1 MCIVKTIT
9 TMKLTNESELLISY
23 FKKNKCVHSSDPNK
37 HTTEIIRKLYL
48 DIYHA
53 YVFVQKLKHEEGNRF
68 YKPKAK
74 SIQSVSQITKPAS
87 FDFHSFP
94 EQIQEQIKELMLSEL
109 EYSFSLFGRK
119 IKLYFVL
126 ENSKLDIEVN
136 KYNRY
141 VDAILMWLFM
151 LDTYGNKGCGS
162 NSLSLYFYFTSLR
175 KKLPK
180 SNMDVLDTI
189 HVNTAFTRT
198 CQKDAEIVV
207 FREEEWFKVLLHET
221 FHTFAL
227 DFSDMDMTKCNTS
240 ILSIFEVESEVNLFE
255 SYTEFWAEI
264 MNALFCS
271 FHSLHDKK
279 DIETFLI
286 HSHFFINIERTY
298 SFFQLVKTLDFMN
311 LTYKNMYSKNKK
323 DTLLRTSSY
332 KEKTNVLS
340 YYIIKTILIND
351 YQLFFSWCS
360 LNNDFILQFKKT
372 EANLE
377 AYCEFIY
384 KKHKSA
390 SMIANINHTEKCYRH
405 FIKHYS
411 KHKHSINYLLTNM
424 RMSICELG

>member
-1 MCIVKTIT
+1 
-9 TMKLTNESELLISY
+9 MKLTNESELLISY
-23 FKKNKCVHSSDPNK
+23 FTKNKCVNASDPNK

-48 DIYHA
+48 HIYHA
-53 YVFVQKLKHEEGNRF
+53 YISVQKLKHEEGNRF

-74 SIQSVSQITKPAS
+74 TIKTVSQITKPSS

-94 EQIQEQIKELMLSEL
+94 EPIQAQINELMSSEL
-109 EYSFSLFGRK
+109 EYSFSLLGRK
-119 IKLYFVL
+119 IKLCFVL
-126 ENSKLDIEVN
+126 EEAKSQVDIE

-141 VDAILMWLFM
+141 VDSILMWLFM
-151 LDTYGNKGCGS
+151 LDKFGTESCAS
-162 NSLSLYFYFTSLR
+162 SSLTLYFYFTSLR

-180 SNMDVLDTI
+180 SNIDVLDTI

-198 CQKDAEIVV
+198 CQKDAEIVI

-227 DFSDMDMTKCNTS
+227 DFSGMDMTKCNTS

-264 MNALFCS
+264 LNALFCS

-279 DIETFLI
+279 DLTTFLT
-286 HSHFFINIERTY
+286 HCNFFINVERTY

-311 LTYKNMYSKNKK
+311 LTYKNLYSKQKK
-323 DTLLRTSSY
+323 DTFLRTSSY

-340 YYIIKTILIND
+340 YYVIKTILMND
-351 YQLFFSWCS
+351 YQLFLSWCS
-360 LNNDFILQFKKT
+360 VNNESILQFKKT

-377 AYCEFIY
+377 AYCDFIS
-384 KKHKSA
+384 KKHKSV
-390 SMIANINHTEKCYRH
+390 SMIANIHHTEKCYNN
-405 FIKHYS
+405 FINHYS
-411 KHKHSINYLLTNM
+411 IHKNSINYLLTNM